1 MTSPRQLEAN
11 RANARASTGPKT
23 QAGRARA
30 ALNALRH
37 GLAVSVLGD
46 IVWGPQVEVLA
57 RRIAGERADAE
68 LLEAASAVA
77 AAQIEL
83 NRHAYQSTSGD
94 RTGVS
99 SLGWTA
105 MKGEHSRGANSR
117 SESLTRLN

>member
-1 MTSPRQLEAN
+1 LPICEETPQQPIN
-11 RANARASTGPKT
+11 PYGAST
-23 QAGRARA
+23 GRARA

-37 GLAVSVLGD
+37 GLAVSVFGD

-83 NRHAYQSTSGD
+83 NRMHTNRRRAIEQAVVENE
-94 RTGVS
+94 RAAELQPCAFQVS
-99 SLGWTA
+99 PG
-105 MKGEHSRGANSR
+105 N
-117 SESLTRLN
+117 